1 MNLLEPKDLLIA
13 RIFSKEETGLY
24 YYGARY
30 LDPKYSRWLSGDL
43 PAPDS
48 IPGIPDAKIAKRKT
62 PVQNGELEKY
72 NKRGIHQGVVDPN
85 TGEQIEPPKNDR
97 KVEP

>member
-1 MNLLEPKDLLIA
+1 MHNTFPDTD
-13 RIFSKEETGLY
+13 RSTNIFE
-24 YYGARY
+24 
-30 LDPKYSRWLSGDL
+30 KYI

-62 PVQNGELEKY
+62 PMKKGGALRKRWKDDKGNIYERDSLHGELEKY

>member
-1 MNLLEPKDLLIA
+1 MGLRKRWKDDKGHIY
-13 RIFSKEETGLY
+13 E
-24 YYGARY
+24 
-30 LDPKYSRWLSGDL
+30 W
-43 PAPDS
+43 DS
-48 IPGIPDAKIAKRKT
+48 LH
-62 PVQNGELEKY
+62 GELEKY